1 LLLLLRLV
9 FFFFFFFTTPHQ
21 SCLLQ
26 ATPGH
31 YCPPSTIYRFPNPS
45 RFRNFLLSFFLRS
58 AQAKTLDASSGINL
72 QKLISKFPKSPAA
85 AAAAPPPPATVAA
98 VLLLPLSLKNPFPL
112 HQTSPGN
119 SCKSEQNTHTPDL
132 QETPSTTRTQE
143 LVPELRKVWQ
153 LLSGKNKGLKSH
165 RVFCADSASSQTNR
179 NWARLK
185 LSMQL
190 KETEKRGG
198 AKTRRE
204 KNRLTEEQTHKTL
217 STYQKHHQIN
227 NPFFFPPLK
236 NPTNN

>member
-1 LLLLLRLV
+1 LSPNCGR
-9 FFFFFFFTTPHQ
+9 
-21 SCLLQ
+21 
-26 ATPGH
+26 PG
-31 YCPPSTIYRFPNPS
+31 
-45 RFRNFLLSFFLRS
+45 NF
-58 AQAKTLDASSGINL
+58 
-72 QKLISKFPKSPAA
+72 SPA
-85 AAAAPPPPATVAA
+85 
-98 VLLLPLSLKNPFPL
+98 K
-112 HQTSPGN
+112 
-119 SCKSEQNTHTPDL
+119 K
-132 QETPSTTRTQE
+132 
-143 LVPELRKVWQ
+143 
-153 LLSGKNKGLKSH
+153 KGLKSH

>member
-1 LLLLLRLV
+1 LLLLRLV
-9 FFFFFFFTTPHQ
+9 FFFFFFTTAHQ
-21 SCLLQ
+21 SCFLQ

-31 YCPPSTIYRFPNPS
+31 YCPLSTIYRFPNPS

-85 AAAAPPPPATVAA
+85 AAAPPPPPATVAA

-153 LLSGKNKGLKSH
+153 VLSGKKKRKITQSFLR
-165 RVFCADSASSQTNR
+165 RVASSQTNR

-198 AKTRRE
+198 AKNKKGE
-204 KNRLTEEQTHKTL
+204 KQTD
-217 STYQKHHQIN
+217 
-227 NPFFFPPLK
+227 
-236 NPTNN
+236 